1 MLGERNAKMKANTEP
16 ENAIIR
22 RVAPLPQILN
32 SNGLSHITLHVTASF
47 DSSIQPSTL
56 KIMSASAFRRS
67 GLEMVQA
74 CIVGDDA
81 AVLQF
86 LEGGTPVNS
95 VDHSGLTLLHVCAEH
110 GNTSLMHRVLQFKP
124 NTSARTLDGHSPLH
138 TAALNG
144 QSDAAIMLLGALP
157 PPNINFQDNS
167 GRTALHWASELGH
180 TSIVRALIAAQ
191 PPPNLDLLNKVH
203 F

>member
-1 MLGERNAKMKANTEP
+1 MKQNRKV
-16 ENAIIR
+16 AIIR
-22 RVAPLPQILN
+22 WAPLPQFSN
-32 SNGLSHITLHVTASF
+32 SIFESHHHTNLH
-47 DSSIQPSTL
+47 STRSL
-56 KIMSASAFRRS
+56 QSMSASAFRRS

-86 LEGGTPVNS
+86 LAGGTPVNS
-95 VDHSGLTLLHVCAEH
+95 TDHSGQTLLHICAER
-110 GNTSLMHRVLQFKP
+110 GNTELMRRVLQYKP

-157 PPNINFQDNS
+157 PPHINFQDNS

-180 TSIVRALIAAQ
+180 TSIVRVLIAAQ
-191 PPPNLDLLNKVH
+191 PPPNLDLLNKVQI
-203 F
+203 